1 VEAFY
6 DKVNH
11 LKLKLNIKKEE
22 QEDLTHSQ
30 LMEQK
35 YHLLDIADTLLTAD
49 QLKRKRIQK
58 MQKTAATLRENK
70 KKVVLEAKQKLE
82 ELKSSDNK
90 NYYLR
95 GAYLKR
101 KELLERIADRK
112 KQREEFGKR
121 GTQIAQQRMQKIVE
135 LGKEEKLT
143 AAMLQDI
150 TLPKNKDTT
159 LDNFGMDDEDWHVYK
174 DI

>member
-1 VEAFY
+1 
-6 DKVNH
+6 
-11 LKLKLNIKKEE
+11 
-22 QEDLTHSQ
+22 
-30 LMEQK
+30 
-35 YHLLDIADTLLTAD
+35 
-49 QLKRKRIQK
+49 

-70 KKVVLEAKQKLE
+70 KKVLLEAKQKLE
-82 ELKSSDNK
+82 ELKSSENK